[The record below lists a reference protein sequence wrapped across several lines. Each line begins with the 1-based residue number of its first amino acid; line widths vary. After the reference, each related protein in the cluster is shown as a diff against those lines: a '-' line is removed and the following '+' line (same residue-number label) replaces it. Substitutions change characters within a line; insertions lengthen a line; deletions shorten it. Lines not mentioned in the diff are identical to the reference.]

1 MLKLA
6 AALDIIPGMQAAIAG
21 IEYHLPPN
29 TVTTDDLSVMFPG
42 WDVQKTDAK
51 TGIRTRHIAAHDE
64 CASDL
69 AVVAAQR
76 LFDSGACSP
85 NQIDFLLFCTQS
97 PDYAL
102 PTTACLLQDRLGI
115 PTTAGA
121 LDFNLGSSGFV
132 YGLGLAQGLI
142 AAEQVR
148 TVLLV
153 TAETYS
159 KYLAKDD
166 KGSRA
171 IFGDAAAATLL
182 LAQSGGTVHIGP
194 FVYGTDGKGGE
205 HLMVP
210 GSGARPLCRGH
221 LDVDRVAEPDSWQRQ
236 LHMNGNQIFHFAT
249 TVVPRVVYAL
259 LKAAHL
265 TLQDVDLYVFHQAN
279 AYILEEVR
287 RILEIP
293 MEKLQL
299 TIDKCGNTASST
311 IPIALKAAHCE
322 GRLRAGA
329 LVMLVGFGPGYSWGG
344 TLVRWTG
351 LH

>member
-6 AALDIIPGMQAAIAG
+6 APLDIIPGMQATIAG

-51 TGIRTRHIAAHDE
+51 TGIRTRHIAAQDE

-153 TAETYS
+153 TAEAYS

-182 LAQSGGTVHIGP
+182 LAQNGATVHIGP

-210 GSGARPLCRGH
+210 GSGTRPLCCSH
-221 LDVDRVAEPDSWQRQ
+221 RVTESDGWQRH

-293 MEKLQL
+293 TEKLQL